1 MGRSHKGKQLP
12 EIEVKD
18 LDDFC
23 KQMAEVVAGTMMP
36 LIEMVIK
43 QRLRQVFEIV
53 GPEIKKRNGKPND

>member
-1 MGRSHKGKQLP
+1 MGRTHKGKTPP

-43 QRLRQVFEIV
+43 QRLRQVFEVV
-53 GPEIKKRNGKPND
+53 GPEIKKRKEQNQ